1 VSVQQAADP
10 APRQIE
16 FYHIMQNRT
25 CRCTAPDYFANA
37 EIIFDA
43 VLQLR
48 SPAEESSVD
57 CKNIRFGRSDENC
70 GGTRYGS
77 ESSDI
82 RRSSYAP
89 ISELVAVIK

>member
-1 VSVQQAADP
+1 M
-10 APRQIE
+10 
-16 FYHIMQNRT
+16 IMQNRT

-57 CKNIRFGRSDENC
+57 CKNIQFGRSEKTAVVPAN
-70 GGTRYGS
+70 GS
-77 ESSDI
+77 ERSDI

-89 ISELVAVIK
+89 VSELVAVTRWFA